1 MMRRVYIYN
10 AKDAIEAQRLSDILK
25 AADIPTI
32 LVDTAA
38 GGTVKLIQGF
48 SVYGT
53 EIYVREDDA
62 DRAVQILRDEL
73 GEEFQEDE
81 AEQETVKQPWYR
93 NPRVIARIILVVA
106 LIGLLAG
113 FIMQIK

>member
-1 MMRRVYIYN
+1 MRRVYIYN

-62 DRAVQILRDEL
+62 DRATQILRDEL
-73 GEEFQEDE
+73 GEEYQEDE
-81 AEQETVKQPWYR
+81 AEQENDKQPWYR

-106 LIGLLAG
+106 LIGILAG